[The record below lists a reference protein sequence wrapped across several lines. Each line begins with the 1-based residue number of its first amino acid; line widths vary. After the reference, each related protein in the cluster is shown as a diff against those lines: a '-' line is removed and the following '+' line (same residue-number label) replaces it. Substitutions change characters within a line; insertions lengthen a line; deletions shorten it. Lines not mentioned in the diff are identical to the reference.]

1 MEQERKESK
10 RYVDAV
16 LKALD
21 ILDCFQVRPS
31 LQLKQISEMTKLN
44 KSRILRLCGT
54 VESMGYLVHDRETGL
69 YSLGPKLLSLG
80 KIYERNNTMISLARP
95 ILRDLTR
102 ITGESASLFVVD
114 GNKRLCL
121 AREEG
126 THSVRYSVS
135 EGQRM
140 ELYAGSGGKVLL
152 AFGPVELRRQFL
164 RKGMLKRLTPHTI
177 VDLGKLQEELE
188 LINRQGYG
196 FSAGERDSDAASLAA
211 PVYNHEKKMCA
222 ALAIAGPINR
232 FLPEHNAEHLKMLLA
247 AAQQLSW
254 RLGYDSDGKR

>member
-1 MEQERKESK
+1 
-10 RYVDAV
+10 
-16 LKALD
+16 
-21 ILDCFQVRPS
+21 
-31 LQLKQISEMTKLN
+31 
-44 KSRILRLCGT
+44 
-54 VESMGYLVHDRETGL
+54 
-69 YSLGPKLLSLG
+69 
-80 KIYERNNTMISLARP
+80 
-95 ILRDLTR
+95 
-102 ITGESASLFVVD
+102 
-114 GNKRLCL
+114 
-121 AREEG
+121 
-126 THSVRYSVS
+126 
-135 EGQRM
+135 
-140 ELYAGSGGKVLL
+140 LYAGSGGKVLL
-152 AFGPVELRRQFL
+152 AFGPAELRRQFL

-177 VDLGKLQEELE
+177 VDLRKLQEELE